1 MANGMAPM
9 QTMTM
14 LGADFSQIMSKNY
27 EAVRN
32 AQQYMYENFEE
43 YAKRLKGKKVIN
55 ISGFID
61 VAKDTAAQFKEA
73 IPGMKGY
80 GEFRFPGDG
89 TKRAFGVFYET
100 MSSIVI

>member
-27 EAVRN
+27 DAVRN

-55 ISGFID
+55 I
-61 VAKDTAAQFKEA
+61 T
-73 IPGMKGY
+73 
-80 GEFRFPGDG
+80 
-89 TKRAFGVFYET
+89 
-100 MSSIVI
+100 